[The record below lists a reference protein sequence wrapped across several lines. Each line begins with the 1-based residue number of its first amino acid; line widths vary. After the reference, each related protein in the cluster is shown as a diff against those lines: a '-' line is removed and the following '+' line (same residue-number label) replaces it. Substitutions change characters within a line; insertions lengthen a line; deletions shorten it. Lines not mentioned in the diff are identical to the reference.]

1 MTILLTPTPP
11 RLSAAVQAVALVCLL
26 AVGSPASA
34 QDSAPASADA
44 AALQQLRATTLA
56 LIEALVSQGL
66 LTRDRADALLRQTQ
80 APAPASTAAA
90 GAPPPARWGDPPVR
104 GAAAAPV
111 QRVPFLSET
120 ARAQLR
126 NEIRDD
132 VMAVARTD
140 AWVAGLLPSWP
151 RTLRLGGDVRVRAQ
165 SELFGKGNLP
175 AEDYRAQ
182 NELFSNP
189 AWAPDLLNSTQD
201 RHRLTLRARLELAAR
216 LSDTASAG
224 LRLST
229 GTTTGASSSSA
240 TLGSQFN
247 KLSVTLDRAFLRW
260 EPSPLFRL
268 TGGRMATPFVGTDL
282 LWPDDLSVDGLAAQ
296 TGYTP
301 RPGLEFFGT
310 VGAFPLQEF
319 NVDTR
324 DKWLFGIQG
333 GVTWAPDPTALL
345 SVSLG
350 VYDFRRFEGIA
361 ETGNAL
367 GLPTAAQLA
376 GTAPY
381 LSSAYPAS
389 VRLKGNTL
397 ININPP
403 AVTSAPVWGLA
414 SKFRPVNLNAALTL
428 QRGATEEVGISVD
441 FVRNSAFDIADIQRR
456 AADPRV
462 SAVSEKT
469 TGWQLRGS
477 LGTPRL
483 AEAGQWQ
490 AFAAL
495 RRFDR
500 DAWPDGFTDTTWHGG
515 GTNYQGY
522 NLGGGYALDRNLWL
536 GLRWTSTRNLDDGSK
551 AAAGQSNLQNA
562 PYRLETLQV
571 DLNTRF

>member
-1 MTILLTPTPP
+1 M
-11 RLSAAVQAVALVCLL
+11 RF
-26 AVGSPASA
+26 
-34 QDSAPASADA
+34 
-44 AALQQLRATTLA
+44 
-56 LIEALVSQGL
+56 LVSQGL
-66 LTRDRADALLRQTQ
+66 LTRERADALLRQAQT
-80 APAPASTAAA
+80 PAPAAATA
-90 GAPPPARWGDPPVR
+90 GAVPPARWGDPPAR
-104 GAAAAPV
+104 APAPAPV

-120 ARAQLR
+120 ARTQLR

-132 VMAVARTD
+132 VMAAARTD

-189 AWAPDLLNSTQD
+189 AWAPDLLNSTED

-216 LSDTASAG
+216 MSDTASAG

-229 GTTTGASSSSA
+229 GTTTGASSSSV

-268 TGGRMATPFVGTDL
+268 SAGRMAVPFVGTDL

-301 RPGLEFFGT
+301 RPGLEFFST

-324 DKWLFGIQG
+324 DKWLLGAQG
-333 GVTWAPDPTALL
+333 GVTWAPNPATVF

-381 LSSAYPAS
+381 LSSAYPAA

-414 SKFRPVNLNAALTL
+414 SKFRPINLSAALTL
-428 QRGATEEVGISVD
+428 QRGATEEVGISLDYVH
-441 FVRNSAFDIADIQRR
+441 NSAFDIADIQRR
-456 AADPRV
+456 AADSRV
-462 SAVSEKT
+462 STLSDKT

-500 DAWPDGFTDTTWHGG
+500 DAWPDGFTDTTWNGG

-522 NLGGGYALDRNLWL
+522 SLGGGYAIDRSLWL
-536 GLRWTSTRNLDDGSK
+536 GLRWTSTRNLDDGGK
-551 AAAGQSNLQNA
+551 ATAGQSNLQNA
-562 PYRLETLQV
+562 PFKLETLQV

>member
-1 MTILLTPTPP
+1 MMIFSTPSSP
-11 RLSAAVQAVALVCLL
+11 RRGLGALAFTLACLL
-26 AVGSPASA
+26 AAARPAAA
-34 QDSAPASADA
+34 QDTLAAGADA
-44 AALQQLRATTLA
+44 TALQQLRATTLA
-56 LIEALVSQGL
+56 LIDALVSQGL
-66 LTRDRADALLRQTQ
+66 LTRERADALLRQAQ
-80 APAPASTAAA
+80 PPAPAATAA
-90 GAPPPARWGDPPVR
+90 GAAPPARWGDPPAR
-104 GAAAAPV
+104 SSAAAPPV
-111 QRVPFLSET
+111 HRVPFLSET

-126 NEIRDD
+126 SEIRDD
-132 VMAVARTD
+132 VLAAARTD

-182 NELFSNP
+182 NELFNNP
-189 AWAPDLLNSTQD
+189 AWAPDLVNSTED

-216 LSDTASAG
+216 MSDTASAG

-268 TGGRMATPFVGTDL
+268 SAGRMAVPFVGTDL
-282 LWPDDLSVDGLAAQ
+282 LWPDDLSVDGVAAQ

-301 RPGLEFFGT
+301 RPGLEFFST

-324 DKWLFGIQG
+324 DKWLLGAQG
-333 GVTWAPDPTALL
+333 GVTWAPNPATLFSL
-345 SVSLG
+345 SLG

-381 LSSAYPAS
+381 LSSAYPAA

-414 SKFRPVNLNAALTL
+414 SKFRPINLSAALTL
-428 QRGATEEVGISVD
+428 QRGATEEVGISLD

-456 AADPRV
+456 AADSRV
-462 SAVSEKT
+462 STLSDKT

-477 LGTPRL
+477 FGTPRL

-500 DAWPDGFTDTTWHGG
+500 DAWPDGFTDTTWNGG

-522 NLGGGYALDRNLWL
+522 SLGGGYAIDRSLWL
-536 GLRWTSTRNLDDGSK
+536 GLRWTSTRNLDDGGK
-551 AAAGQSNLQNA
+551 ASAGQSNLQNA
-562 PYRLETLQV
+562 PFRLETLQL